1 MEIDLQKLEALRLK
15 NAAPGKSDIFDGEGG
30 KEGGARGRADAV
42 LNLPHEDLFGDD
54 MCDLAQ
60 TGVPPASTSEA
71 GTSGPGPSAPS
82 ELSAASTA
90 GPAQGPA
97 APQAK
102 PESQK

>member
-1 MEIDLQKLEALRLK
+1 MRLK
-15 NAAPGKSDIFDGEGG
+15 NAAPNSSDIFDGEGG
-30 KEGGARGRADAV
+30 EEGGAGADAV
-42 LNLPHEDLFGDD
+42 LDLPHEDLFGDD

-97 APQAK
+97 APEAE
-102 PESQK
+102 PEHQK